1 MFQLGREM
9 KGATA
14 MHDDDFTEEDFFDA
28 DADAAYMS
36 RQRKLD
42 SAYAREYESWVRSL
56 TPEDRLQL
64 KELGLE
70 SAYLPS
76 GSGGALKDA
85 AESSRARCVDEMPP
99 LEKESEVADL
109 MGEHGGDSESINEIL
124 RRLIGELA
132 DQNNCRLSLNCLA
145 LVTGLSYQGL
155 SMTEIADRHGVTRA
169 AVSKRCIELTKA
181 LRLKPSRAMRS
192 LLARTSYRKAR
203 MQSLNAHP

>member
-14 MHDDDFTEEDFFDA
+14 MHDNDFTEEDFFDA

-70 SAYLPS
+70 CAYLPS

-85 AESSRARCVDEMPP
+85 AESSRASCVDEMPP

-192 LLARTSYRKAR
+192 LLARSSYRKAR

>member
-1 MFQLGREM
+1 
-9 KGATA
+9 
-14 MHDDDFTEEDFFDA
+14 MHNDDFTEEEYFDA
-28 DADAAYMS
+28 EADAAYTR
-36 RQRKLD
+36 RQRQLD
-42 SAYAREYESWVRSL
+42 SAYAREYAKWVSSL
-56 TPEDRLQL
+56 SPEDRLRL
-64 KELGLE
+64 KEAGLE
-70 SAYLPS
+70 SAYLA
-76 GSGGALKDA
+76 GGTGGALKDA
-85 AESSRARCVDEMPP
+85 ADSSRASCVDEPP
-99 LEKESEVADL
+99 SLESESDAPDPVS
-109 MGEHGGDSESINEIL
+109 EHSGDSEAINEIL

-155 SMTEIADRHGVTRA
+155 SMTEIAERHGVTRA

>member
-70 SAYLPS
+70 CAYLPS